1 MGGLAYRA
9 AQYCRCRG
17 RLFSSDNGTIADPLT
32 HWLGDR
38 DYLHASRTRPNL
50 SNPTCLNE
58 GFCNGYSCKVRRAV
72 EVIIFK
78 RKAATI
84 DTADLILWH
93 NGHPKPESHTAP
105 SFTGLATLGIYLA
118 PVSTSATCGRA
129 SRRKAPSTIIIDPS
143 GYDAGKKTK
152 GRKRHILVDT
162 QGLLMA
168 AIVHPAN
175 LHNRDGGLLLMSGL
189 FWLYPFLTELFAD
202 GGHSGKTFRVGMH
215 KAYRPIRI
223 GIVKRSKKAE
233 GFQVLPKRWVV
244 ERTIAWLN
252 RCHRLAKDWEC
263 LSRRALAFLHL
274 ASIRFMLRKL
284 STR

>member
-168 AIVHPAN
+168 AIVHPGSCPPTWC
-175 LHNRDGGLLLMSGL
+175 RSGCISVGLS
-189 FWLYPFLTELFAD
+189 
-202 GGHSGKTFRVGMH
+202 SSVR
-215 KAYRPIRI
+215 
-223 GIVKRSKKAE
+223 
-233 GFQVLPKRWVV
+233 LP
-244 ERTIAWLN
+244 L
-252 RCHRLAKDWEC
+252 
-263 LSRRALAFLHL
+263 RAG
-274 ASIRFMLRKL
+274 
-284 STR
+284 